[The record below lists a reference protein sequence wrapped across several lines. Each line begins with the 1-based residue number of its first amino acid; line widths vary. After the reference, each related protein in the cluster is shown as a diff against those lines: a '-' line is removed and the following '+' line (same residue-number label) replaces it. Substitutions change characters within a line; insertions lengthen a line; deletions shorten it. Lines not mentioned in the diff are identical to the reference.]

1 MHKWI
6 YLFLNSWRYI
16 KQSKQLATNSLF
28 LYLSKQVDHA
38 SNTSQSAIHPNQA
51 KNESCKQYSSQSA
64 VDSNQAGGSCK
75 QHLPQSVVP
84 SSHQAGS
91 KSCHTTLT
99 ATSCSFTR
107 PNEWAMQA
115 TLTTTTDLASGS
127 YKQHTTTTD
136 LAGGSCKKNSSQPL
150 TKQVDHASNAYHN
163 YWPSKWIM
171 QATLIT
177 TTDLAGG
184 SCKQHSPQP
193 LT

>member
-1 MHKWI
+1 MHKLI

-91 KSCHTTLT
+91 KHAIQHWPQPAVHS
-99 ATSCSFTR
+99 
-107 PNEWAMQA
+107 PDQ
-115 TLTTTTDLASGS
+115 TTTTDLASGS

-136 LAGGSCKKNSSQPL
+136 LA
-150 TKQVDHASNAYHN
+150 
-163 YWPSKWIM
+163 SKWIIE
-171 QATLIT
+171 ATLIT

-184 SCKQHSPQP
+184 SCKKNSPQP